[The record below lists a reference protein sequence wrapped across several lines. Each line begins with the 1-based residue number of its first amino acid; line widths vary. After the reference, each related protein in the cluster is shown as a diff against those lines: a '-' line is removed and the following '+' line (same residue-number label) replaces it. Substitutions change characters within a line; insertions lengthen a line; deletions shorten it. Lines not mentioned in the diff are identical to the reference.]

1 MAPSIVSVRNCHF
14 GMAEVV
20 ELGSEVFEKERTK
33 RMVEEQK
40 GTTRAGFDLGH
51 ASEAIS
57 DFASARDWEQ
67 FHTPRNLMLALVGEI
82 GELAELMQWRT
93 EQEFLEFWKSPEGGI
108 RVREEFADILIY
120 LIRIAQVIG
129 INPAEAISEKLERNE
144 SRFPIS
150 EAYGHAYRP
159 EQ

>member
-1 MAPSIVSVRNCHF
+1 M
-14 GMAEVV
+14 E
-20 ELGSEVFEKERTK
+20 
-33 RMVEEQK
+33 EEQHFEA
-40 GTTRAGFDLGH
+40 RARFDLGDV
-51 ASEAIS
+51 SEVIS
-57 DFASARDWEQ
+57 NFASARDWEQ

-108 RVREEFADILIY
+108 RVREEFADIMIY

-129 INPAEAISEKLERNE
+129 INPSEAVFEKLERNE
-144 SRFPIS
+144 ARFPIS

>member
-1 MAPSIVSVRNCHF
+1 MEGIPT
-14 GMAEVV
+14 
-20 ELGSEVFEKERTK
+20 L
-33 RMVEEQK
+33 EESSN
-40 GTTRAGFDLGH
+40 FDLED
-51 ASEAIS
+51 ASKAIAKFVN
-57 DFASARDWEQ
+57 DRDWEQ

-108 RVREEFADILIY
+108 RVREEFADIMIY

-129 INPAEAISEKLERNE
+129 INPSEAISEKLERNE

-150 EAYGHAYRP
+150 EARGRAYKS
-159 EQ
+159 EH

>member
-1 MAPSIVSVRNCHF
+1 MEGIPT
-14 GMAEVV
+14 
-20 ELGSEVFEKERTK
+20 L
-33 RMVEEQK
+33 EESSN
-40 GTTRAGFDLGH
+40 FDLED
-51 ASEAIS
+51 ASKAIAKFVN
-57 DFASARDWEQ
+57 DRDWEQ

-108 RVREEFADILIY
+108 RVREEFADIMIY

-150 EAYGHAYRP
+150 EARGRAYKS
-159 EQ
+159 EH

>member
-1 MAPSIVSVRNCHF
+1 MEGIPT
-14 GMAEVV
+14 
-20 ELGSEVFEKERTK
+20 L
-33 RMVEEQK
+33 EESSN
-40 GTTRAGFDLGH
+40 FDLED
-51 ASEAIS
+51 ASEAIAKFVN
-57 DFASARDWEQ
+57 DRGWEQ

-108 RVREEFADILIY
+108 RVREEFADIMIY

-129 INPAEAISEKLERNE
+129 INPSEAVFEKLERNE
-144 SRFPIS
+144 ARFPIS